1 MKQALKKLNRKPA
14 EEGGAIIIELA
25 MILPFLVVLFVIIV
39 DLGLLVREY
48 QIIQNAARE
57 GARYSSLP
65 QNCISCRPVSCTG
78 NIDPNCQT
86 QTQVTTSIKNRVI
99 TYLSQEGITI
109 SASDVTVNQGL
120 TITIGG
126 VVSTASEIVVTH
138 NRAFLVDGAFFIQ
151 GSSVPLKGRA
161 VFRNLY

>member
-1 MKQALKKLNRKPA
+1 MKQALKKLNKKPPK
-14 EEGGAIIIELA
+14 EGGAIIIELA

-65 QNCISCRPVSCTG
+65 QNCISCRPTSCTG

-86 QTQVTTSIKNRVI
+86 QAQVTTSIKNRVI

-109 SASDVTVNQGL
+109 S
-120 TITIGG
+120 
-126 VVSTASEIVVTH
+126 
-138 NRAFLVDGAFFIQ
+138 
-151 GSSVPLKGRA
+151 
-161 VFRNLY
+161 